1 MENGQKLRLNSI
13 GLPVLPDPVPSDSKA
28 LLELMEDAVR
38 HACAAQGAGAPSF
51 DHGSLIF
58 NQLKAHYDLQVARE
72 LAAAHV
78 GLKRATD
85 TLKVATWWLAIITF
99 ILGLVEILKIFRG
112 H

>member
-1 MENGQKLRLNSI
+1 
-13 GLPVLPDPVPSDSKA
+13 VT
-28 LLELMEDAVR
+28 
-38 HACAAQGAGAPSF
+38 
-51 DHGSLIF
+51 
-58 NQLKAHYDLQVARE
+58 RE